1 MGDEPA
7 RRLAGRVRPSGRP
20 RPARPGLGVFT
31 ERRWLHWRRAH
42 GGGRAI
48 VDELIVDDGMPGTSR
63 TSDCP
68 SRTARARQPGP
79 RHATVPRAGNGPL
92 AYTRDGQPGD
102 ARRVDESPRPWES
115 QGDNDYRLRAMFGL
129 YVYHLLL
136 GDYRPALAI
145 AKNFRV

>member
-20 RPARPGLGVFT
+20 RPARPGLGVFA

-68 SRTARARQPGP
+68 SGTAPALQLGP
-79 RHATVPRAGNGPL
+79 RHATVFHAGNGPL
-92 AYTRDGQPGD
+92 TYTRDGQPRYV
-102 ARRVDESPRPWES
+102 RRVDESPRPCREPGQW
-115 QGDNDYRLRAMFGL
+115 R
-129 YVYHLLL
+129 V
-136 GDYRPALAI
+136 PLASDVW
-145 AKNFRV
+145 AVCVSPPPGSLSPR